1 MLEDSN
7 DLESLRIYLILPLYH
22 EFSNSKRYQQLHL
35 HFARAV
41 LHLKTVS
48 TIVLNTWWCG
58 QPAEYFER
66 LVDVY
71 KGVASYIIQFAQ
83 HSPQFNVNMSLA
95 LRMMTRLFRLNQR
108 SCPALV
114 PCTRFH
120 MPGLEELVNLAK
132 DYLHWLID
140 HGKKQFY
147 LCDYPFLFDARA
159 KTLLLQTDQSIQM
172 NSAMQHTGTMA
183 YLHTGIVRPDEMYV
197 YMRVRRS
204 HLVEDTLREIQQIAI
219 GDLKKPLRVIFDG
232 EEAEDAGGVRKEFF
246 LLLLRD
252 LLDPKYGMFTEYEE
266 TRAIWFAEMTFEDNV
281 MYMLIGALCGLA
293 IYNFTIIH
301 LPFPLVLYKKLLTVE
316 PTLADLRDLSP
327 TVATSLQSLL
337 DYEGDD
343 FEEVFALNFE
353 LTRDMFGEA
362 QCVPLKAGGERI
374 AVTQRNKAEYVELY
388 VQYMLTSSVQR
399 QFNGFKDG
407 LMRVCGGRMMEL
419 FEPHE
424 LMAVVIGNEDYDWHV
439 LEECSQ
445 YKNGYTSGDK
455 TVISPTRL
463 HVILLYDRFFKN
475 IFSDPAVL
483 GGVSRAA
490 AQREA
495 EVPAVPDG
503 QRSHSDTGH
512 EGDRTVL
519 PANQ

>member
-1 MLEDSN
+1 M
-7 DLESLRIYLILPLYH
+7 RIYLILPLYH
-22 EFSNSKRYQQLHL
+22 EFSNSKRYLQLHS

-41 LHLKTVS
+41 LRLQPVAAS
-48 TIVLNTWWCG
+48 VLDAWWG
-58 QPAEYFER
+58 TASAEYFER
-66 LVDVY
+66 LIDVY
-71 KGVASYIIQFAQ
+71 KGVVSYIMQFVLGYVDMQ
-83 HSPQFNVNMSLA
+83 GPMPQYEPNLSLA
-95 LRMMTRLFRLNQR
+95 LRMMLRLFRLNR
-108 SCPALV
+108 RGRPAPVSCN
-114 PCTRFH
+114 RFH
-120 MPGLEELVNLAK
+120 MPGLDELMNLPK
-132 DYLHWLID
+132 DYMHWLLD
-140 HGKKQFY
+140 CSNSKLY

-159 KTLLLQTDQSIQM
+159 KTLLLQTDQTIQM
-172 NSAMQHTGTMA
+172 NSAMQQTGSMA
-183 YLHTGIVRPDEMYV
+183 YLFTGTVSPDEMYV

-252 LLDPKYGMFTEYEE
+252 LLDPKYGMFTEFEE
-266 TRAIWFAEMTFEDNV
+266 TRAIWFAEMTFEDNI

-301 LPFPLVLYKKLLTVE
+301 LPFPLVLYKMLLGDE
-316 PTLADLRDLSP
+316 PTLADLRDISP

-343 FEEVFALNFE
+343 FEEVFCLNFE
-353 LTRDMFGEA
+353 VTREVFGEA
-362 QCVPLKAGGERI
+362 RHVPLKAGGEHL

-388 VQYMLTSSVQR
+388 VQYMLDTSVQR

-407 LMRVCGGRMMEL
+407 LMRVCGGKVMEL

-455 TVISPTRL
+455 TVSGLTRL
-463 HVILLYDRFFKN
+463 WWL
-475 IFSDPAVL
+475 
-483 GGVSRAA
+483 VSST
-490 AQREA
+490 
-495 EVPAVPDG
+495 
-503 QRSHSDTGH
+503 RSH
-512 EGDRTVL
+512 
-519 PANQ
+519 